1 MTLKQKK
8 EASGKE
14 EVGIIE
20 SQLLCWMSLLEH
32 KQLNSMQTNIPV
44 CVYLFMFRSDKTTQN
59 RILRHIFD
67 RLFLCSFD
75 AELSEQ
81 N

>member
-1 MTLKQKK
+1 
-8 EASGKE
+8 
-14 EVGIIE
+14 
-20 SQLLCWMSLLEH
+20 
-32 KQLNSMQTNIPV
+32 MQTNIPV

-81 N
+81 S